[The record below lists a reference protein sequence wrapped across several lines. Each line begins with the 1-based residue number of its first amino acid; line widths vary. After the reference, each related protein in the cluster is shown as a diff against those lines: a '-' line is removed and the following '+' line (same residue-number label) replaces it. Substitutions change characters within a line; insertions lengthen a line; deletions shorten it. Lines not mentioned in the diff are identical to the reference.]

1 MQHSYAVLADHIK
14 AAIRTH
20 EYRVGDRLPS
30 VRELAAA
37 QGVSVSTATR
47 CYRLLEHEGYA
58 QARYKSGMYVADWK
72 ALRQARAA
80 PETAPPPAPAGVE
93 YDMLASLQ
101 HRMTQLYALTAQPL
115 PLALHLASAAPE
127 WYPCETLARI
137 AQRLLREN
145 PRLLGAYPSGTG
157 LPAFKHE
164 VLRHLAACG
173 IDADPRDLLIT
184 NGATEAMQIALR
196 AVARPGDTVIV
207 ESPVY
212 FGLLQTIEHPGLR
225 ALEVPCVPGQGMSLE
240 ALEYALEHHG
250 GVRAWWPCRRSR
262 IRWVPAC
269 PRRPSAAC

>member
-37 QGVSVSTATR
+37 QGVSLHRHALLPAAGTRGLCAGALQVRHVRRGLEGAAT
-47 CYRLLEHEGYA
+47 G
-58 QARYKSGMYVADWK
+58 AR
-72 ALRQARAA
+72 RA
-80 PETAPPPAPAGVE
+80 ETAPPPAPAGVE

-101 HRMTQLYALTAQPL
+101 HRMTQFLRADGPAV
-115 PLALHLASAAPE
+115 AAGPA
-127 WYPCETLARI
+127 PGQRRARVVSLRNPGRI

-212 FGLLQTIEHPGLR
+212 FGLLQTIEHLACARWKFPAYPAR
-225 ALEVPCVPGQGMSLE
+225 A
-240 ALEYALEHHG
+240 
-250 GVRAWWPCRRSR
+250 
-262 IRWVPAC
+262 
-269 PRRPSAAC
+269 